1 MNANPKSTNSAAA
14 MILAAGGGSR
24 MRSIKQLLPYGG
36 GTLLTH
42 AIQQAQLA
50 DFDRI
55 IVVIGAHAAEVRSAL
70 RDLPVE
76 VAENEDW
83 ETGMGS
89 SIFAGLQQLETA
101 GPKTSLLAILLADQ
115 PHITAEHLR
124 RMRRAA
130 ASAQTPV
137 TAASYNGVLGVPAF
151 FRPEVFPLLASLGGD
166 AGARSLFRGGE
177 VEVTPFPLPEAA
189 VDVDTPED
197 FEAAA
202 AKPGQLDDSRFDS

>member
-1 MNANPKSTNSAAA
+1 MNENPKSTTSAAA

-42 AIQQAQLA
+42 AIQQAQIA
-50 DFDRI
+50 GFDRI
-55 IVVIGAHAAEVRSAL
+55 IVVIGAFASEVRSAI
-70 RDLPVE
+70 RDLKVE
-76 VAENEDW
+76 VAENEHW

-89 SIFAGLQQLETA
+89 SIVAGLQQLETA
-101 GPKTSLLAILLADQ
+101 GPKSGLLAILLADQ

-124 RMRRAA
+124 EMRRAA
-130 ASAQTPV
+130 AGAPTPV
-137 TAASYNGVLGVPAF
+137 TAASYDGVLGVPAF
-151 FRPEVFPLLASLGGD
+151 FRSEVFPMLASLAGD

-177 VEVTPFPLPEAA
+177 IEVTPFPLPEAA

-202 AKPGQLDDSRFDS
+202 AKPG

>member
-1 MNANPKSTNSAAA
+1 
-14 MILAAGGGSR
+14 
-24 MRSIKQLLPYGG
+24 MRSIKQLLPYAG

-42 AIQQAQLA
+42 TIQQAQLA
-50 DFDRI
+50 GFDRI
-55 IVVIGAHAAEVRSAL
+55 IVVIGAYAAEVRSAIREL
-70 RDLPVE
+70 NVE

-83 ETGMGS
+83 GTGMGS

-115 PHITAEHLR
+115 PHITAQHLR
-124 RMRRAA
+124 EMRRVA
-130 ASAQTPV
+130 ASAPTPV

-151 FRPEVFPLLASLGGD
+151 FRPDVYPMLASLGGD

-177 VEVTPFPLPEAA
+177 VQVTPFPLPEAA

-197 FEAAA
+197 FQAAA
-202 AKPGQLDDSRFDS
+202 SKLEN